1 MGWVAIVAKV
11 RVRLFHELLSS
22 VGRSEIELEADTLA
36 GLVQQLIKMHATV
49 KDVLYD
55 VHGVLRGNILF
66 YVNSRVQN
74 PPDLSRKLND
84 GDLILL
90 VPPAAGG

>member
-1 MGWVAIVAKV
+1 MGRIVT
-11 RVRLFHELLSS
+11 VRLFHELRTRI
-22 VGRSEIELEADTLA
+22 GRSEVGIEADTLNDV
-36 GLVQQLIKMHATV
+36 VQSLISEYGDV
-49 KDVLYD
+49 KNLLLDAN
-55 VHGVLRGNILF
+55 GELRHNVMF
-66 YVNSRVQN
+66 YVNNSIQN

>member
-1 MGWVAIVAKV
+1 MGTKV
-11 RVRLFHELLSS
+11 TVRLFHELRTRIGQSE
-22 VGRSEIELEADTLA
+22 VGIEADTLNA
-36 GLVQQLIKMHATV
+36 VVQSLISE
-49 KDVLYD
+49 
-55 VHGVLRGNILF
+55 HGDARNLLFDDKGELRHNVMF
-66 YVNSRVQN
+66 YVNNSIQN